1 MNEDDVVEAAV
12 KNDEDVENEENNLV
26 LQTKIKSIKKK
37 TKVTNRVPDLL
48 VVLFTV
54 FTRDKSLKPL
64 DFLLKIFLLIEID
77 KMPEFSTDKRPF

>member
-1 MNEDDVVEAAV
+1 VIEDDVVEAAV

-26 LQTKIKSIKKK
+26 LQTKIKSIKT

-54 FTRDKSLKPL
+54 FSRDKSLKSL

>member
-37 TKVTNRVPDLL
+37 L
-48 VVLFTV
+48 
-54 FTRDKSLKPL
+54 KSPTE
-64 DFLLKIFLLIEID
+64 FLTF
-77 KMPEFSTDKRPF
+77 

>member
-26 LQTKIKSIKKK
+26 LHTKIKSIKK

>member
-1 MNEDDVVEAAV
+1 VIEDDVVEAAV

-26 LQTKIKSIKKK
+26 LQTKIKSIKK